1 MIVLAVTWIA
11 KEGQEERAAALFRE
25 LTEKS
30 RQEPGCLLYVVH
42 RHRENPRQF
51 FIYERYRDDAALAAH
66 RQAPHFQAIARGSL
80 LECAERKDAGLY
92 TPLE

>member
-42 RHRENPRQF
+42 R
-51 FIYERYRDDAALAAH
+51 
-66 RQAPHFQAIARGSL
+66 
-80 LECAERKDAGLY
+80 
-92 TPLE
+92 